1 MRKIG
6 VVTGARS
13 DYGACLPIL
22 RAVGAQHDLALSV
35 IATGMHLSPEHGHTV
50 DQIEADGFAV
60 EHRVE
65 MLIAGDTAEGV
76 GKSMAR
82 GTAGFAALF
91 GHWRP
96 DILVLIGDR
105 FEIHAAAVA
114 ALPFGIPVAHI
125 HGGEVTIGAMDDAL
139 RHSITKLSHLHFA
152 TTPEYGRRIRSM
164 GEEAWRVTV
173 SGAPALDNLLTITM
187 LTKAELEA
195 RIGLSF
201 DVAPLL
207 VTYHPV
213 TLEAEDTERQVRELL
228 ASLGDADRPIIF
240 TQPNADQKGRVIE
253 TMIRSFVGG
262 REKVRLVEN
271 LGNQAYLS
279 LLNHAAAMVGNSSSG
294 ILEAPSFALPVVNI
308 GSRQAGRDRPRNVID
323 CGYDRAAI
331 TEALEQ
337 ALSRLFREGLQGM
350 SNPFGDGHA
359 AERIAEVLRTTP
371 LGKKLLMKKFDD
383 AATLKRVS

>member
-1 MRKIG
+1 
-6 VVTGARS
+6 
-13 DYGACLPIL
+13 
-22 RAVGAQHDLALSV
+22 
-35 IATGMHLSPEHGHTV
+35 
-50 DQIEADGFAV
+50 
-60 EHRVE
+60 
-65 MLIAGDTAEGV
+65 
-76 GKSMAR
+76 
-82 GTAGFAALF
+82 
-91 GHWRP
+91 
-96 DILVLIGDR
+96 
-105 FEIHAAAVA
+105 
-114 ALPFGIPVAHI
+114 
-125 HGGEVTIGAMDDAL
+125 L

-152 TTPEYGRRIRSM
+152 TTPEYGRRICSM

-173 SGAPALDNLLTITM
+173 SGAPALDNFLTITM

-213 TLEAEDTERQVRELL
+213 TLEAGDTERQVRELL
-228 ASLGDADRPIIF
+228 ASLDNADHPIIF

-308 GSRQAGRDRPRNVID
+308 GSRQAGRDHPRNVID
-323 CGYDRAAI
+323 CGYERAAI
-331 TEALEQ
+331 AEALAQ
-337 ALSRLFREGLQGM
+337 ALSRSFREGLQGM
-350 SNPFGDGHA
+350 ANPFGDGHA

-371 LGKKLLMKKFDD
+371 LGKELLMKKFDD